1 MRNLYWVT
9 AMIILLFPIWIAAE
23 KPAGPP
29 ANKPEAAP
37 CPPPPEAGKAPLYK
51 EVKVTN
57 PGSLS
62 GRVSFTGKY
71 VPAKWKVVKDNQF
84 CGETVIDE
92 SLVVSPKGGLQYVVV
107 SIDDIREGKPL
118 PHVVKEVANKDCRYQ
133 PHVEALCQCDKLMIT
148 NHDPILHNT
157 HGYIGD
163 KVFEPQKPVVTK
175 DGLWMIA
182 YVETSTPTTS
192 APTVAVTTLFN
203 LGLPTQDF
211 KPKKMMRQPGLLTLK
226 CDAGHT
232 WMTGFVWVKSHPYV
246 TVTDAEGRF
255 TLTDIPAGEHTVT
268 FWHER
273 LGTKQQKITITQGKT
288 AALDLS
294 FALK

>member
-1 MRNLYWVT
+1 MRILYAVLAIT
-9 AMIILLFPIWIAAE
+9 ILLFSISLAAE
-23 KPAGPP
+23 KPAGQP
-29 ANKPEAAP
+29 ADKPETAP
-37 CPPPPEAGKAPLYK
+37 CPPPPEAGKAPRYQ
-51 EVKVTN
+51 EVKVAN
-57 PGSLS
+57 PGTLS
-62 GRVSFTGKY
+62 GRVSFSGKSTP
-71 VPAKWKVVKDNQF
+71 VKWKVVKDNQF

-92 SLVVSPKGGLQYVVV
+92 SLVVSAKGGLRFVVV
-107 SIDDIREGKPL
+107 SIDDIREGKPF
-118 PHVVKEVANKDCRYQ
+118 PRVVKEMANQDCRYQ

-157 HGYIGD
+157 HAYIGD

-182 YVETSTPTTS
+182 YVESSAPTTS

-232 WMTGFVWVKSHPYV
+232 WMTGFVWVKPHPYV
-246 TVTDAEGRF
+246 TVTDAEGRY
-255 TLTDIPAGEHTVT
+255 TLADIPAGEHTVT

-273 LGTKQQKITITQGKT
+273 LGTKQQKILITQGQT
-288 AALDLS
+288 ATLDLS